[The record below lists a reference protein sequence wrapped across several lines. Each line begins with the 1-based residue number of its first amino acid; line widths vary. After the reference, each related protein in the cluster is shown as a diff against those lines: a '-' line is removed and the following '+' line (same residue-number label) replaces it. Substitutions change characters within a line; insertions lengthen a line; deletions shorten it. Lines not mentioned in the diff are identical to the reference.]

1 MVSRSF
7 LPGVLLALAFGL
19 VIGGGVGLTLAPA
32 DAGGQSSI
40 GPPVANP
47 QLVSATEGPSNYTRL
62 YRETIDSVVKIRV
75 RTPQGVAQ
83 GSGFIYDG
91 RYIVTNQHVVAG
103 GTSISVQFSD
113 GVWREGEV
121 VGADVYTDLAVIRV
135 DSIPD
140 GAEALPVARTDP
152 EPGQRVV
159 ALGSPFGLEGTITH
173 GIVSGVN
180 RSMRVEGGFS
190 IPDTVQ
196 TDAPINPG
204 NSGGPLVS
212 MQGTVVGVNRAKEG
226 DNVGFAISADV
237 VRTVVP
243 KLIQTGE
250 FEHSYI
256 GIRTLPVTPTIAD
269 AIDLQRPRGI
279 LVVQVLEGT
288 PAAGVFQAATVETTE
303 EGVTA
308 SGGDV
313 IVAIE
318 GNPIRSNQDLSR
330 YLLLHTSP
338 GETVTMTVL
347 RDGERR
353 TLQFTLGSRP
363 EP

>member
-1 MVSRSF
+1 MVRRLF
-7 LPGVLLALAFGL
+7 LPAVFLALAFGL
-19 VIGGGVGLTLAPA
+19 IIGGGIGLSLAPA
-32 DAGGQSSI
+32 DGGGQASI
-40 GPPVANP
+40 SPPGSNP
-47 QLVSATEGPSNYTRL
+47 QLVSPTEARSNYTRL

-75 RTPQGVAQ
+75 RTPIGVAQ
-83 GSGFIYDG
+83 GSGFIYEG
-91 RYIVTNQHVVAG
+91 RYIVTNQHVVEGA
-103 GTSISVQFSD
+103 TDIAVQFSD
-113 GVWREGEV
+113 GVWRTARV
-121 VGADVYTDLAVIRV
+121 VGTDVYTDLAVIRV
-135 DSIPD
+135 PSIPD
-140 GAEALPVARTDP
+140 QAEALPVATTDP

-243 KLIQTGE
+243 KLIRTGE

-256 GIRTLPVTPTIAD
+256 GIRTIPVTPPVAD
-269 AIDLQRPRGI
+269 SLDLQRARGI

-288 PAAGVFQAATVETTE
+288 PAAGVFQAATVKTTAA
-303 EGVTA
+303 GVTA
-308 SGGDV
+308 TGGDV

-318 GNPIRSNQDLSR
+318 GHPIRSNQELSQ
-330 YLLLHTSP
+330 YLLFHTSP

-347 RDGERR
+347 RDGGRR
-353 TLQFTLGSRP
+353 TLQLTLGSRP